1 MLKSVEMKRNLQELT
16 DAMAA
21 LNKEGKIKEAYNKLD
36 EIKELKN
43 QIAVQEELEAQ
54 EKARNEAVEGYKPM
68 EKIVVDSAKI
78 RNQVFNKQ
86 IMGKALTEE
95 EMKYATAL
103 VDDDGEVVNVVGTP
117 GQVGATP
124 AKGGYLMPEEQF
136 GQVTEFRR
144 QCKSLKE
151 LCQVIP
157 VSRRNGKMPTCGDN
171 DAKLTAFDEISE
183 IAQSDIDF
191 GQTAFS
197 VKSYGDIIPVS
208 NELLADIDVNLMGL
222 IGSRFA
228 RKAIRTENA
237 AILALMKTLSP
248 VAITDVKGIKKA
260 YTETLDPAIGETA
273 KIITNQTGLLWL
285 DTLED
290 QVGRPL
296 LQPMPTDATKL
307 TLGGHEVVVFSNAT
321 IPMNEKKAPFFV
333 GDLAQFCG
341 FFDRQTVEIAVSQE
355 AGFTKNAT
363 MVRAIERFDAKKLDE
378 KALVLLEFDTTSMT
392 L

>member
-54 EKARNEAVEGYKPM
+54 EKARNEAVEDYKSM

-117 GQVGATP
+117 GHVGATP

-144 QCKSLKE
+144 QCKS
-151 LCQVIP
+151 
-157 VSRRNGKMPTCGDN
+157 
-171 DAKLTAFDEISE
+171 
-183 IAQSDIDF
+183 
-191 GQTAFS
+191 
-197 VKSYGDIIPVS
+197 
-208 NELLADIDVNLMGL
+208 
-222 IGSRFA
+222 
-228 RKAIRTENA
+228 
-237 AILALMKTLSP
+237 
-248 VAITDVKGIKKA
+248 
-260 YTETLDPAIGETA
+260 
-273 KIITNQTGLLWL
+273 
-285 DTLED
+285 
-290 QVGRPL
+290 
-296 LQPMPTDATKL
+296 
-307 TLGGHEVVVFSNAT
+307 
-321 IPMNEKKAPFFV
+321 
-333 GDLAQFCG
+333 
-341 FFDRQTVEIAVSQE
+341 
-355 AGFTKNAT
+355 
-363 MVRAIERFDAKKLDE
+363 
-378 KALVLLEFDTTSMT
+378 
-392 L
+392 